1 MSAAIAP
8 IQPTEAPIF
17 GYAYESKHF
26 CNGCI
31 EGALFNNTY
40 STLHTAEQALG
51 LIADDWNIDRTRE
64 ATYSFLDFPKI
75 LRENNDAHCAD
86 CGGPLNQDLRDA
98 ENIQTRVLCGADH
111 TAGETCRPAD
121 GAPDGAHTII
131 SGASS

>member
-17 GYAYESKHF
+17 GYAHSSTFF

-40 STLHTAEQALG
+40 STLHSAEQALD

-64 ATYSFLDFPKI
+64 ATYSFADFPKI
-75 LRENNDAHCAD
+75 LRENNGAHCAD
-86 CGGPLNQDLRDA
+86 CGGRLDKDLRDP
-98 ENIQTRVLCGADH
+98 ESTITRVLCGADH
-111 TAGETCRPAD
+111 KAGESCRLAD
-121 GAPDGAHTII
+121 GAPDGAHTIVA
-131 SGASS
+131 GASS